1 MYDPIQNHNRRSFLK
16 NSISIA
22 GGAAILGSPLFSFA
36 TPAAGTSYTVNDI
49 IRIILQEVKVD
60 PIPDTI
66 DTLKYG
72 NPETIVTGIIST
84 MFPTVAIIEKAAAL
98 NANLIIA
105 HEPTFYSGLDR
116 TEKLKDNAVMKQK
129 KALLDKYGIVIWRFH
144 DYSHTTRPDMILEGF
159 NRKMGW
165 ISGTEADPII
175 HIPAVSLQTLIAQLK
190 KKLSISHVRIMGDLS
205 RSCSSIALLPGA
217 WGVDKHVEY
226 TEKYKPDVLIVGEQ
240 VEWETTEY
248 FRDGRKMGLQTA
260 LVILGHAV
268 SEEPGMAYFAPW
280 LEPKVP
286 GLKVTHIPTGDPYI
300 WS

>member
-1 MYDPIQNHNRRSFLK
+1 MPGPIQNHNRRSFLK

-165 ISGTEADPII
+165 KSGTEADPII